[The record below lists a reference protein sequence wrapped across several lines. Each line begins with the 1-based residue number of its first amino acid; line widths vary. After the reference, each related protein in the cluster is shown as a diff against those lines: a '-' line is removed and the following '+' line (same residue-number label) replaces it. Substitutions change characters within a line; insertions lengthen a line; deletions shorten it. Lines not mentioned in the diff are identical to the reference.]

1 MKYKIFIRIYMCR
14 SYNRYKTDLL
24 HLLLTIGSQF
34 NDKNIFRF
42 KGQKDVEANSEFSDQ
57 NEKEK
62 RKY

>member
-1 MKYKIFIRIYMCR
+1 MCR
-14 SYNRYKTDLL
+14 SYNRYKTLDLL

-42 KGQKDVEANSEFSDQ
+42 KGQKDGEANSEFSDQ